1 VRLER
6 TTPLLEQAA
15 ETLFEAIALAR
26 AEFSFLFLEARRE
39 RINRATDQFDALFDQ
54 EMFGRRLRITF
65 QDLAAATHEV
75 VALDRACNYQ
85 DYRHPWTDL
94 QRQRVEND
102 GRVLQNTLPSTEVLL
117 RSASEVEDR
126 FAALDQITAS

>member
-1 VRLER
+1 VIAAEVRLER

-65 QDLAAATHEV
+65 QELAAATHEV
-75 VALDRACNYQ
+75 VALDRAAITKTIGT
-85 DYRHPWTDL
+85 R
-94 QRQRVEND
+94 
-102 GRVLQNTLPSTEVLL
+102 GRTS
-117 RSASEVEDR
+117 SGSG
-126 FAALDQITAS
+126 